1 MKKSF
6 ILIALITLVQTSFAQ
21 QSKKFRLGFDVLG
34 LSSPTSG
41 GGAGLSVA
49 LEPKF
54 NLSNQ
59 LNIGLKLGVSAMAK
73 EVEKI
78 SANIQSTVL
87 VGLTSDYYF
96 HKSGSFAPFIG
107 VGLGQYNLGTVS
119 VDLIK
124 ETIGNPIQLGNKL
137 GGLVRVGFE
146 AGKFRLSGELNLL
159 PETKYG
165 TSSIKNSYSTLSL
178 GFYVGG
184 GKWKNKK

>member
-1 MKKSF
+1 MKKSI

-21 QSKKFRLGFDVLG
+21 QNKKFRLGFDVLG
-34 LSSPTSG
+34 FSSPISG
-41 GGAGLSVA
+41 GGGISVA

-73 EVEKI
+73 EVDKK

-124 ETIGNPIQLGNKL
+124 ETIGNPIQLGDKL

-159 PETKYG
+159 PETTYG